1 MSAADPVARART
13 ARTIDLSVAVVLALA
28 GALLVL
34 WIIAQYAAYGSLAD
48 ACAAFE
54 PVGTICD
61 PGFLGLVT
69 AIGYVV
75 VVAAWLGSAAM
86 LVFRAWRRKA
96 AWYWPIL
103 GAAVAYASYWVVVL
117 VLSFR
122 YLPPVGT

>member
-13 ARTIDLSVAVVLALA
+13 ARTIDLSAAVVLALG
-28 GALLVL
+28 GALLGL
-34 WIIAQYAAYGSLAD
+34 WIVSQYAGYASLAV

-61 PGFLGLVT
+61 PGFLGAVT
-69 AIGYVV
+69 TIGYVV
-75 VVAAWLGSAAM
+75 VVAAWLASSIM
-86 LVFRAWRRKA
+86 VVVSAWRRKA
-96 AWYWPIL
+96 TWYWPVL
-103 GAAVAYASYWVVVL
+103 GAAVAYASYWAVVL